1 MTKKNN
7 QASTYLEEIPKD
19 CSYLERLEEI
29 SFLNYPGKE
38 DWRKRLMHTM
48 LRSAD
53 DELIETVVD
62 FCHKY
67 KIPRR
72 TLLLWVEK
80 YPELKEAYV
89 IFKMLLANRDIKGAK
104 RRLFD
109 KDVVFKY
116 LHRLDEEWD
125 DIDKRWA
132 ALKAMDAPEEAKGI
146 KVVYIPA
153 TPDTGIKASSELK
166 VEEGK

>member
-1 MTKKNN
+1 MTKINT
-7 QASTYLEEIPKD
+7 QTSTFLNEIPKD

-29 SFLNYPGKE
+29 SFLNYPAKA
-38 DWRKRLMHTM
+38 DWRKRLLHTM

-53 DELIETVVD
+53 DEAIETVVD

-72 TLLLWVEK
+72 TLYMWLDM
-80 YPELKEAYV
+80 YPDLNEGFV
-89 IFKMLLANRDIKGAK
+89 IFKMLLANKDIKGAK
-104 RRLFD
+104 KRIYD

-116 LHRLDEEWD
+116 LHKLDEEWN

-132 ALKAMDAPEEAKGI
+132 LLKAMDAPENAKGI
-146 KVVYIPA
+146 QVVYIPA
-153 TPDTGIKASSELK
+153 TPDTGVKPSSDLK
-166 VEEGK
+166 TEEVK